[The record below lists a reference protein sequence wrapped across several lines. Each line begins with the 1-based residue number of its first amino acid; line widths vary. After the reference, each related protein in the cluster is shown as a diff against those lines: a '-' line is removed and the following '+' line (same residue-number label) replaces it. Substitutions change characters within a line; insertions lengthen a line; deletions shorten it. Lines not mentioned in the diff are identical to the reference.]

1 MTTKLTLGEKLTDLR
16 IKNNYSSTEKLS
28 KALNNRISSSAL
40 SKYENI
46 ENENDDISAFNIA
59 VLAKFYGV
67 STDYLL
73 GLTDQTES
81 LRTEF
86 DDLHLSDKMIDILK
100 DEKINHLL
108 LAELLTHPNFRKFII
123 DSEVYVDQIA
133 ETHYQYANAIMS
145 YSREVVIGKIHEEL
159 DLSKRTL
166 ELSQVDMGDFVL
178 SSLHEDL
185 DEILKDIR
193 KKHEKDDSTVKA
205 NDELNQFIKQS
216 EEVLNI
222 VIKGEPKT
230 YDDVVKIYCH
240 VLKIKESMLTKD
252 DRKVIKSFFMKSPTI
267 RKALSQRGK
276 AKKKYH

>member
-1 MTTKLTLGEKLTDLR
+1 MNTKLTLGEKLKDLR
-16 IKNNYSSTEKLS
+16 LKNNYSSIEKLS
-28 KALNNRISSSAL
+28 KALKNRISSSTL

-73 GLTDQTES
+73 GLTDQSES
-81 LRTEF
+81 LRTEV

-108 LAELLTHPNFRKFII
+108 LAELLTHPNFKKFII

-133 ETHYQYANAIMS
+133 ETHYQYANALMS
-145 YSREVVIGKIHEEL
+145 YSREVVHGKIHEEL
-159 DLSKRTL
+159 DLSKRTI
-166 ELSQVDMGDFVL
+166 ELSQVDMGNFVL
-178 SSLHEDL
+178 SSIHEDL
-185 DEILKDIR
+185 DLILKDIR
-193 KKHEKDDSTVKA
+193 KNHEKDESTVKS
-205 NDELNQFIKQS
+205 NDELKQFIKQS

-222 VIKGEPKT
+222 VIKGEPKN

-240 VLKIKESMLTKD
+240 VLQINESMLTRD
-252 DRKVIKSFFMKSPTI
+252 DRKVLKSFFMKSPQI
-267 RKALSQRGK
+267 RKAFRQRGK
-276 AKKKYH
+276 TKKNYH